1 MRSSTKRQTSATAV
15 LWAAV
20 FVLAVVA
27 SGCAEMRD
35 PESSDLPW
43 GGQTHEWELAP
54 GIPSS
59 LRGN

>member
-1 MRSSTKRQTSATAV
+1 MWSSTKRHSTATAV

-20 FVLAVVA
+20 FTLALFV
-27 SGCAEMRD
+27 SGCAQMRD

-43 GGQTHEWELAP
+43 GGQTNEWELAP
-54 GIPSS
+54 GLPNS

>member
-1 MRSSTKRQTSATAV
+1 MRSSTNRHSIATAV

-20 FVLAVVA
+20 FVLALQA
-27 SGCAEMRD
+27 AGCAQMRD

-54 GIPSS
+54 GIPGS